1 MVSEPTMQEVGK
13 TVPFFEWTSMD
24 KTTGILLR
32 MFCLFFVFCAID
44 PCTAFAFRNVRKVKA
59 IEFRGLKYLSKYE
72 IINGSITRVE
82 DDYFVVDI
90 DSLSSLLKK
99 NQMIASYRIA
109 MEGENVKIAIVENEP
124 AFLLC
129 VRKKKRMVF
138 FELDRGFKVISYMR
152 VHAYDKPLIII
163 SEEDIDGGK
172 LSERVIRLLRLLQD
186 LQADNVRIY
195 DEISEIELCDLDSVR
210 LRLRGRKTECIMS
223 PTWKSFNRLN
233 YVVAYLDRIKYYPDV
248 LRLFCRF
255 VIIR

>member
-1 MVSEPTMQEVGK
+1 VAGK
-13 TVPFFEWTSMD
+13 ALSFYKWMSMD
-24 KTTGILLR
+24 KAIGIQLRVFLL
-32 MFCLFFVFCAID
+32 LFVFCAID
-44 PCTAFAFRNVRKVKA
+44 PCTAYAFRNVRRVKA

-72 IINGSITRVE
+72 IIGGTITRVE

-99 NQMIASYRIA
+99 NQMVASYRIA
-109 MEGENVKIAIVENEP
+109 IEGENIKIAIVENEP

-129 VRKKKRMVF
+129 VRKKKRVIF

-163 SEEDIDGGK
+163 SEEDIEGGR
-172 LSERVIRLLRLLQD
+172 LSGRVIGFLRLLQD
-186 LQADNVRIY
+186 LQADNMRIY
-195 DEISEIELCDLDSVR
+195 DEISEIELGDLDNVR
-210 LRLRGRKTECIMS
+210 LRLHGRKTECIIS

-248 LRLFCRF
+248 LKLFCRF
-255 VIIR
+255 VLIR

>member
-1 MVSEPTMQEVGK
+1 VAGK
-13 TVPFFEWTSMD
+13 ALSFYKWMSMD
-24 KTTGILLR
+24 KATGKLMR
-32 MFCLFFVFCAID
+32 VFCLLFVFCAID
-44 PCTAFAFRNVRKVKA
+44 SCTAFAFRNVRRVKA

-72 IINGSITRVE
+72 IIGGTITRVE

-99 NQMIASYRIA
+99 NQMVASHRIA
-109 MEGENVKIAIVENEP
+109 IEGENIKIAIVENEP

-129 VRKKKRMVF
+129 VRKKKRVIF

-163 SEEDIDGGK
+163 SEEDIDGGR
-172 LSERVIRLLRLLQD
+172 LSGRVIGFLRLLQD
-186 LQADNVRIY
+186 LQADNMRIY
-195 DEISEIELCDLDSVR
+195 DEISEIELGDLDNVR
-210 LRLRGRKTECIMS
+210 LRLHGRKTECIIS

-248 LRLFCRF
+248 LKLFCRF